1 MAGTH
6 DGGPGVLGP
15 VRSGCDTTPMAK
27 NRIPRGR
34 GILAAPLDDD
44 LKDRLRS
51 AVLDPQLL
59 LAAKAALA
67 AALAWTIAL
76 AIPGEASRY
85 PYYAPLGALLA
96 IYPTVAG
103 TLKSGLQ
110 TVIGLTIGI
119 VLAHIAVW
127 AGEPNW
133 GTIAFVVGVGV
144 LLAGALKRTA
154 GGGSGI
160 ASAGL
165 FVLVIGNENLGYS
178 LGYFVQTVVGVGV
191 GLAVS
196 ALILPPLNLDD
207 AVGQMSRLR
216 RTAARQLQEMGEAL
230 EEGWDADDPRW
241 SERRDDLTASARN
254 ARNALQ
260 YADES
265 RKGNVRRRFH
275 PHDVRSD
282 YRHVEVLEVVAAHT
296 LNITNLLQD
305 GLHGTSREHPI
316 PAAVRP
322 PLQRAFTAV
331 GDVLDL
337 WTVEEDD
344 AATLRVAEESL
355 QALAS
360 AAYESSTRDV
370 PFGAAA
376 AIAMSLHRIVQAVT
390 PGLHIEGAE

>member
-1 MAGTH
+1 M
-6 DGGPGVLGP
+6 DPRRGVL
-15 VRSGCDTTPMAK
+15 
-27 NRIPRGR
+27 
-34 GILAAPLDDD
+34 AARVNDE
-44 LKDRLRS
+44 LKGRLRA
-51 AVLDPQLL
+51 AVLNPQLL

-67 AALAWTIAL
+67 AALAWIVAL
-76 AIPGEASRY
+76 NLPGTPSDY

-96 IYPTVAG
+96 MYPTVAG

-110 TVIGLTIGI
+110 TVTGLTIGI
-119 VLAHIAVW
+119 ILAYLAVW
-127 AGEPNW
+127 AGDPSAL
-133 GTIAFVVGVGV
+133 TIAFVVGVGV

-165 FVLVIGNENLGYS
+165 FVLVIGNNDLGYS

-196 ALILPPLNLDD
+196 ALILPPLHLND

-230 EEGWDADDPRW
+230 EDDWAQDDPRW
-241 SERRDDLTASARN
+241 AELRDGLTASARN
-254 ARNALQ
+254 ARDALQ

-275 PHDVRSD
+275 PRDVSRD
-282 YRHVEVLEVVAAHT
+282 YRHVEVLEVVASHT
-296 LNITNLLQD
+296 LTITNMLQD
-305 GLHGTSREHPI
+305 ALHGTSREHPL
-316 PAAVRP
+316 AGSVRL
-322 PLQRAFTAV
+322 PLQQAFTAV
-331 GDVLDL
+331 GNVLDL

-344 AATLRVAEESL
+344 AATLRAADE
-355 QALAS
+355 ALKALEV
-360 AAYESSTRDV
+360 AAYEASSRDV

-376 AIAMSLHRIVQAVT
+376 AIGMSLHRIVQAVT
-390 PGLHIEGAE
+390 PELRLEGNPGEP

>member
-1 MAGTH
+1 
-6 DGGPGVLGP
+6 
-15 VRSGCDTTPMAK
+15 MAK
-27 NRIPRGR
+27 NRSTSGR
-34 GILAAPLDDD
+34 GVLAARFDDD

-51 AVLDPQLL
+51 AAVSPQLL

-67 AALAWTIAL
+67 AAVAWTLAL

-103 TLKSGLQ
+103 SLKSGLQ
-110 TVIGLTIGI
+110 TVVGLTIGI
-119 VLAHIAVW
+119 VLAYVAVW
-127 AGEPNW
+127 AGDPNW
-133 GTIAFVVGVGV
+133 ATIAFVVGAGV
-144 LLAGALKRTA
+144 LLGGALRRTA

-165 FVLVIGNENLGYS
+165 FVLVIGNDNLGYS
-178 LGYFVQTVVGVGV
+178 LGYLVQTVVGVGV
-191 GLAVS
+191 GVAVS
-196 ALILPPLNLDD
+196 ALILPPLNLND

-230 EEGWDADDPRW
+230 ETDWAADDPRW
-241 SERRDDLTASARN
+241 SERRDDLMASARN
-254 ARNALQ
+254 ARDALQ

-275 PHDVRSD
+275 PRDVRRD
-282 YRHVEVLEVVAAHT
+282 HQHVEVLEVVAAHT
-296 LNITNLLQD
+296 LNITNMLQD
-305 GLHGTSREHPI
+305 ALHGTSREHPI
-316 PAAVRP
+316 PRAVRP
-322 PLQRAFTAV
+322 ALQRSFTAV

-344 AATLRVAEESL
+344 AATLQAAEDSL
-355 QALAS
+355 RALAA
-360 AAYESSTRDV
+360 AAYDSSTPDV

-376 AIAMSLHRIVQAVT
+376 AIAMSLHRILQAVT
-390 PGLHIEGAE
+390 PGLRIEGAD